1 MPPASEFLAGSQI
14 DAAYFKSR
22 PGKIM
27 SYLFQIN
34 HLSRFGGSTS
44 GQQCVYVLY
53 RDDHPYYI
61 GKTKGRL
68 FHRIWSHANAS
79 RDRYYNF
86 WNYFS
91 AFVVP
96 DKRHIDEVE
105 GVLIA
110 STLTANNA
118 TPKIKRLYLP
128 NEVAR
133 ILRQR
138 RVISSDNAKT
148 FREIE
153 KMFSRRLRSLQ
164 PAPRKYR

>member
-1 MPPASEFLAGSQI
+1 MASKKIITKYAQMWPREVFDI
-14 DAAYFKSR
+14 KE
-22 PGKIM
+22 GKR
-27 SYLFQIN
+27 L
-34 HLSRFGGSTS
+34 LSTVRERLDES
-44 GQQCVYVLY
+44 GVYVLY

>member
-1 MPPASEFLAGSQI
+1 MASKKIITKYAQMWPREVFDIEGKKLLSTVRERL
-14 DAAYFKSR
+14 DE
-22 PGKIM
+22 PG
-27 SYLFQIN
+27 
-34 HLSRFGGSTS
+34 
-44 GQQCVYVLY
+44 VYVLY

-68 FHRIWSHANAS
+68 FHRIWSHANVS

-96 DKRHIDEVE
+96 DKHHIDEVE